1 MHKANIIHKD
11 YHSGNIFI
19 EGLSA
24 VTGDLGLNKSSFDD
38 DDDNEIYECWNPDP
52 KKRPTATDIGLKIYR
67 LWLDEG
73 KNPCKIVK
81 SQDIGPITNNPGA
94 IYKSRHLSKMVKS
107 AESTRTLG
115 FSKSCFKYIWILR
128 IIPNFISIII
138 DNTIKKLNYLKIKIL
153 SFKFDIDENVNS
165 IGFNSDYVTREIEF
179 DI

>member
-1 MHKANIIHKD
+1 MK
-11 YHSGNIFI
+11 
-19 EGLSA
+19 
-24 VTGDLGLNKSSFDD
+24 
-38 DDDNEIYECWNPDP
+38 ECWNPDP

-115 FSKSCFKYIWILR
+115 F
-128 IIPNFISIII
+128 N
-138 DNTIKKLNYLKIKIL
+138 NTIKKLNYLKIKIL